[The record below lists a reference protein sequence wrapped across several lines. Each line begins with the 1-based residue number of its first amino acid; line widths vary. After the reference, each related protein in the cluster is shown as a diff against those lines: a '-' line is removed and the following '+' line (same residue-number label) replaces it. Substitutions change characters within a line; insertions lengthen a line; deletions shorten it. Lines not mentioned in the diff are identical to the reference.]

1 MTARYLE
8 ALVLWMSEQPLRLN
22 RACLISHAGERLL
35 AGAIRILKRSQL
47 EKSNIGAVTVE
58 TQRPVTFEAYRH
70 NTSTGSF
77 MFLDPA
83 SDRALGVGVILGE
96 GRPPIENPTSGV
108 TVWFTG
114 LSAAGKTTIN
124 EAVAKE
130 LWAQGRRVESLD
142 GDLVR
147 QHLCKGLGYTKQDRD
162 ENIRRIGFAAE
173 LLTRDGAIVLASAI
187 SPYRE
192 IRDEVRRRIGRFI
205 EVYVNAPLEVCEQRD
220 IKGLYKKARA
230 GLIAQFT
237 GISDPYEPPLDPE
250 VECRTDLETVSESA
264 AKVLRALDQLFPYA
278 AAPPGYRSV

>member
-1 MTARYLE
+1 MTARHLE
-8 ALVLWMSEQPLRLN
+8 ALVLWMSEQPLRPN
-22 RACLISHAGERLL
+22 RACLISHAGQRLL
-35 AGAIRILKRSQL
+35 AGATRINSSHLAK
-47 EKSNIGAVTVE
+47 NHIGKITLE
-58 TQRPVTFEAYRH
+58 TQRPLTFEAYRR

-96 GRPPIENPTSGV
+96 GRPAEARSDGV

-124 EAVAKE
+124 QE
-130 LWAQGRRVESLD
+130 LEKQLRAQGRRVESLD

-173 LLTRDGAIVLASAI
+173 LLTRDGAVVLASAI

-192 IRDEVRRRIGRFI
+192 IRDEIRRRIGRFI

-220 IKGLYKKARA
+220 LKGLYKKARA

-278 AAPPGYRSV
+278 AAPPGYRPV